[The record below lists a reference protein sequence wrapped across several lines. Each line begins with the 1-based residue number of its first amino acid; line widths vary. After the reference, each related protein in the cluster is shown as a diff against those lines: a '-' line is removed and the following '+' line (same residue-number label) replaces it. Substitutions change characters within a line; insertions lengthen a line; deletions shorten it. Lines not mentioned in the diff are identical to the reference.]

1 MYIFAET
8 NKTKRVMRKAIERVK
23 RLLSSQ
29 RGKVVFPYTITLES
43 IDGDKCI
50 DVNAIE
56 YSEAGILY
64 IYNDNNA
71 YDAVDWVIVID
82 DWLMLEAC
90 ISETIS
96 KQQSAGQVV
105 IPIYAV
111 ALLVS
116 TDSCCEH
123 WEDVVVTPFYTKR
136 EQAEAKYN
144 EMIKMTKKEREEL
157 VFSCAVDSFSI
168 VEEEL
173 DLTGSELKK
182 V

>member
-1 MYIFAET
+1 MK
-8 NKTKRVMRKAIERVK
+8 NAIERVK

-123 WEDVVVTPFYTKR
+123 WEDVVVSPFYTKR
-136 EQAEAKYN
+136 ELAEAKYN
-144 EMIKMTKKEREEL
+144 EMIKMSKSEREDL
-157 VFSCAVDSFSI
+157 VFSCAVGEFSI

-173 DLTGSELKK
+173 DLAGSELKK